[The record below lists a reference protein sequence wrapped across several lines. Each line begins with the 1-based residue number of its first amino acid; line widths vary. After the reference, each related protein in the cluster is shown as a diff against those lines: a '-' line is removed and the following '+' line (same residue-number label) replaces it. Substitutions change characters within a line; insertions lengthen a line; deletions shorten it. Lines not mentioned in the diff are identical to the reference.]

1 MPEERKIPNL
11 TKGEEE
17 QKEEK
22 AAKEGEE
29 LKEEAERPGKIKHER
44 LKQERIQE
52 AQFKERQKDFR
63 KSLLQKGKHLFDRKR
78 KDKFLGGTK
87 GRRGG

>member
-1 MPEERKIPNL
+1 MSEEQE
-11 TKGEEE
+11 KGEM
-17 QKEEK
+17 EEK
-22 AAKEGEE
+22 EEGEE
-29 LKEEAERPGKIKHER
+29 IQKEMERPGKVKHER

-52 AQFKERQKDFR
+52 AQYKERQKDFR
-63 KSLLQKGKHLFDRKR
+63 KTLTRKGKHLFDRKR

>member
-1 MPEERKIPNL
+1 MLEE
-11 TKGEEE
+11 G

-22 AAKEGEE
+22 AEEEGKEPQ
-29 LKEEAERPGKIKHER
+29 KEVERPGKVKHER

-52 AQFKERQKDFR
+52 AQYKERQKDF
-63 KSLLQKGKHLFDRKR
+63 KKTLTQKGKHLFDRMR
-78 KDKFLGGTK
+78 KSKFLGGTK

>member
-1 MPEERKIPNL
+1 MLEER
-11 TKGEEE
+11 
-17 QKEEK
+17 QKEDK
-22 AAKEGEE
+22 AEKEGEE
-29 LKEEAERPGKIKHER
+29 PQKEVERPGKVKHER

-52 AQFKERQKDFR
+52 AQYKERQKDF
-63 KSLLQKGKHLFDRKR
+63 KKTLTQKGKHLFDRKR